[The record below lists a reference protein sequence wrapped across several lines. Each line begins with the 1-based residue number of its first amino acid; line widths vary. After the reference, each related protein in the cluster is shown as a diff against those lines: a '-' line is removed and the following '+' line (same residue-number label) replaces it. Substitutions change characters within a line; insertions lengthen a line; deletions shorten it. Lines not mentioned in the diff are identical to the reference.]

1 MNFERLKRLIEHN
14 IKKAKEEDN
23 PLFLAEAEG
32 MIKGVIA
39 LCETKGLLIKE
50 ERDYLTNTYN
60 KINLLHLM
68 MLSKLFTEDGKANE

>member
-1 MNFERLKRLIEHN
+1 MNFARLKRLIEHN

-32 MIKGVIA
+32 VIKGVIA
-39 LCETKGLLIKE
+39 LCETKDLLSKE

-60 KINLLHLM
+60 KIELLELIM
-68 MLSKLFTEDGKANE
+68 MSKIFTKDGEANE